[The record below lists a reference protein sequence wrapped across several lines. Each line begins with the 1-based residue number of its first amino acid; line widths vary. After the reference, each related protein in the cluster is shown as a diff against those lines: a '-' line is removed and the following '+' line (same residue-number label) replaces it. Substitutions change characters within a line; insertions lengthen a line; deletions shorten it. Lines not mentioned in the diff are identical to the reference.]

1 MVKQWLTTGS
11 LWMMGGLLTAS
22 AGIAHAD
29 IKYVAETRMGTGD
42 AAAKPMMVITTAIM
56 KGAQRTE
63 TATSFGPMSMT
74 TVELKLCDKQQSI
87 KLNSALKIYTV
98 TPFEQK
104 PSTTATNTPEAA
116 AGDNG
121 GQRGTG
127 KMIMTSSVKD
137 LGEETIADV
146 KTEHYL
152 ITMRMQSSGCAGNGD
167 TSFKEEIWVGPDLTT
182 ELNCDVAQ
190 VDPAVMSHVR
200 ASNCK
205 MSFEYHGDTD
215 AYRKIMSGIIMR
227 MKMYMGDT
235 DKPSMVQEV
244 SSLSRA
250 KLEDSLFAVPADY
263 KQVSEKEFQ
272 DAQSRAMMQAMME
285 QAKKGAGNNGAG
297 GDNGAGNNQGGGD
310 QGNGANNGN
319 GGNDNNGGN
328 KAEGDQGNK
337 GNDGNNGDNGNNGQQ
352 EEPKKKKKRKLPFGL
367 PKF

>member
-1 MVKQWLTTGS
+1 MSKQWLMTNS
-11 LWMMGGLLTAS
+11 LWMMGGLLMAS
-22 AGIAHAD
+22 AGIAQAD
-29 IKYVAETRMGTGD
+29 IKYVTETRMGAAGGD
-42 AAAKPMMVITTAIM
+42 AAAKPMMVITNAIM

-63 TATSFGPMSMT
+63 TVQSFGPMNMS

-104 PSTTATNTPEAA
+104 PSTTATNTTEAA
-116 AGDNG
+116 AADNG

-137 LGEETIADV
+137 LGQETVADV
-146 KTEHYL
+146 KTAHYL

-167 TSFKEEIWVGPDLTT
+167 TNIKEEIWVGPDLTT
-182 ELNCDVAQ
+182 ELNCDIAP
-190 VDPAVMSHVR
+190 VDPAVMSR
-200 ASNCK
+200 IRSGNCK

-215 AYRKIMSGIIMR
+215 AYRKVMSGIIMR

-235 DKPSMVQEV
+235 DKPTMVQEV
-244 SSLSRA
+244 TSLSRA

-272 DAQSRAMMQAMME
+272 EAQSRAMMQAMME
-285 QAKKGAGNNGAG
+285 QTKKAAGNNGAG
-297 GDNGAGNNQGGGD
+297 GDNGNQGDAGKDGD
-310 QGNGANNGN
+310 GANNGNNGN
-319 GGNDNNGGN
+319 GGNDNNGN
-328 KAEGDQGNK
+328 KADGDK

-352 EEPKKKKKRKLPFGL
+352 EEPKKKKKRKLPFGI